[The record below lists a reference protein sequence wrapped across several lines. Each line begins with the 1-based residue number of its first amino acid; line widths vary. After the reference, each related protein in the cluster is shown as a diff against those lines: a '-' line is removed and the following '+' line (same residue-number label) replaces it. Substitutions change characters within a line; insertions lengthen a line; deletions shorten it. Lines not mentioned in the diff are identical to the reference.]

1 MAAYGD
7 ISMISP
13 PSSSISNGQ
22 DPFGQLP
29 PLPPPLRSTQ
39 VIQPLSVFPVS
50 NLSEDSYDYV
60 FGGPRK
66 TPPSSTLK
74 LTSPPIRL
82 RSDAGHH
89 RSDGIVNNGRLYRH
103 SFSYAPKRYR
113 NVGGGERESN
123 TSRRCHGEDEATL
136 RQLLLDLQKQVS
148 VMSMN
153 LSAKL
158 DELQRGD
165 RHLETTVALC
175 EIRTQLQELT
185 KSVESCQ
192 SEVSEVKRD
201 MVAIKHELDTVQQ
214 VKEEIEELREYV
226 DRLEEHTHR
235 RKLRLLEQVCSLNF
249 LPCCG
254 LTFFL
259 TYSIFSAVLG
269 MLQFGYNTGV
279 INAPEKNIENFMKD
293 VYKDRYGEDI
303 SEEFIQQLYSVAVSI
318 FAIGGMLGGFSGG
331 WMANRFGRKGGLLL
345 NNVLGISGACLMGF
359 TKVSHSYEMLFL
371 GRFIIGV
378 NCGLNTSLVPMY
390 ISEIA
395 PLNLRGG
402 LGTVNQLAVTVGLLL
417 SQVLGIEQILGTN
430 EGWPVLLGLAICPA
444 VLQLIL
450 LPVCPESPR
459 YLLITK
465 QWEEEARK
473 ALRRLR
479 ASSSVEEDIEEM
491 RAEER
496 AQQCESHISTM
507 ELICSPTLR
516 PPLIIGIVMQ
526 LSQQFSGI
534 NAVFYY
540 STSLFNSS
548 GLTEESAKFATIGIG
563 AIMVVMTLVSIPLM
577 DRTGRRTLHLY
588 GLGGMFIFS
597 IFITISFL
605 IKEMI
610 DWMSYLSVVSVLA
623 FVVFFAVGP
632 GSIPWMITAELFSQG
647 PRPSA
652 MAIAV
657 LVNWMANF
665 VVGIGFPSIRTALEN
680 YTFLPFSVFLAIFW
694 IFTYKKVPET
704 KNKTFE
710 EILALFRHGNGRS
723 MLNCV
728 NSLEPQSMN
737 SGIEHAALMVSEEKT
752 QHDSLFGTTSFSL
765 TVEGMGPYP
774 LSDSTNLLGPTS
786 LAGSS
791 TCHYTNYGTNI
802 NTPVPIRKCY
812 YSRDSFRRHSAHG
825 RICSS
830 DSFPLK
836 NASPPETASLHSNA
850 DQQQQQLHHQHQP
863 SSSQHHHMHCSYEKD
878 IVCDDPVSHHSGD
891 HHYYQQHQQQQSE
904 YDDGT
909 LRHHKKQPHHQSPH
923 SHHSH
928 SLHSS
933 PHQSTA
939 HQHYDHER
947 TATIDGSEVTRHH
960 SHSQHHHHRRRRRHH
975 HHHNGGAGGGGTIG
989 SGHGHHHGHGGEQRR
1004 QHHESGCPKRHR
1016 SATDVSTTSI
1026 NTCHEPSCPDREV
1039 QEILI
1044 RKSCCTSSRTE
1055 LAQYFAEDLYGTS
1068 RRPSSCCTSSDY
1080 CYHTD
1085 STSLYGSR
1093 SSLSRQNSI
1102 KSGSVTMR
1110 SRKRVHHRQPSYTS
1124 ISLRGLNASQPN
1136 SQLGSLTSIFDR
1148 AREIESGKMIVSPS
1162 KVTIEHQASGKD
1174 SGSNKELPEY
1184 ACSPSPIRWSFLAD
1198 GTTRKSPTDYESAGA
1213 GGHGGGDHDRD
1224 HRSDHQQSHDR
1235 DRDRASTSGS
1245 RKCRDSPLHIRG
1257 GAGTSDEYEEST
1269 TVLYHQEGEAY
1280 NNCCSNYVQCN
1291 SYLDHDLQITSE
1303 DIHEYLSKGN
1313 QQGVIL
1319 NNSKNYPFQPC
1330 NALEF
1335 QYKNN
1340 FNNNPAAGGAGGG
1353 GGGGGGGALESRRSS
1368 TKETNLNQNSTD
1380 GGGGSSSLESRNST
1394 PLSPTNINL
1403 SSSSNNINI
1412 VFNSYLERNANEVKF
1427 INTSRENVVSAE
1439 AHHSGYLPYT
1449 YPTYDYTNMSSN
1461 SQFDKPLGIDEINP
1475 SDEALT
1481 STSIPGRMHKATEGV
1496 PSISAT
1502 AVVTFESFETE
1513 ASDNNLLSHRSS
1525 LNGSFNDGH
1534 VNYQFSPTSPA
1545 SVASSVSALNGG
1557 GQNGEQRHRFH
1568 HHHFTSSQHRWHHVT
1583 ENFKF
1588 TNAFKGVRKRA
1599 RKCADY
1605 LKKK

>member
-1 MAAYGD
+1 MAANAKA
-7 ISMISP
+7 SMISP
-13 PSSSISNGQ
+13 PSSSLSNGQ
-22 DPFGQLP
+22 DPSEQLP

-39 VIQPLSVFPVS
+39 ALQPLTIFPVS
-50 NLSEDSYDYV
+50 NLSDGSYDYV
-60 FGGPRK
+60 FGGPGK
-66 TPPSSTLK
+66 TPQLSSTLK
-74 LTSPPIRL
+74 LTSPPVRL
-82 RSDAGHH
+82 RSDEGPHHHGHGNFH
-89 RSDGIVNNGRLYRH
+89 LEDGKFYRH
-103 SFSYAPKRYR
+103 SFSYVHKRSR
-113 NVGGGERESN
+113 PVTEREYRSSSSKRG
-123 TSRRCHGEDEATL
+123 SRGEDEETL

-175 EIRTQLQELT
+175 EIRSQLQELT

-226 DRLEEHTHR
+226 DRLEEHTQR
-235 RKLRLLEQVCSLNF
+235 RKLRLLEQVRLTN
-249 LPCCG
+249 G

-259 TYSIFSAVLG
+259 TYAIFAAVLG

-359 TKVSHSYEMLFL
+359 TKVSHSYEILFL

-430 EGWPVLLGLAICPA
+430 EGWPILLGLAVCPA
-444 VLQLIL
+444 ILQLIL

-496 AQQCESHISTM
+496 AQQAESHISTM

-516 PPLIIGIVMQ
+516 APLIIGIVMQ

-540 STSLFNSS
+540 STSLFISS
-548 GLTEESAKFATIGIG
+548 GLAEDSAKFCSIGIG

-610 DWMSYLSVVSVLA
+610 DWMSYLSVISTLA

-665 VVGIGFPSIRTALEN
+665 VVGIGFPSLKSALDN

-765 TVEGMGPYP
+765 MVEGMGPYP
-774 LSDSTNLLGPTS
+774 LNDSTNLLGPI
-786 LAGSS
+786 SS
-791 TCHYTNYGTNI
+791 NSNIPGVPTTCRYVNYGTNNSI
-802 NTPVPIRKCY
+802 TPVPIRKCVY
-812 YSRDSFRRHSAHG
+812 QRDSFRRHSAHG
-825 RICSS
+825 RICHSQA
-830 DSFPLK
+830 
-836 NASPPETASLHSNA
+836 ASERCSEGARN
-850 DQQQQQLHHQHQP
+850 
-863 SSSQHHHMHCSYEKD
+863 SQHHQGRNA
-878 IVCDDPVSHHSGD
+878 VSA
-891 HHYYQQHQQQQSE
+891 
-904 YDDGT
+904 
-909 LRHHKKQPHHQSPH
+909 PHHLRQQVPACQS
-923 SHHSH
+923 
-928 SLHSS
+928 
-933 PHQSTA
+933 
-939 HQHYDHER
+939 
-947 TATIDGSEVTRHH
+947 
-960 SHSQHHHHRRRRRHH
+960 
-975 HHHNGGAGGGGTIG
+975 
-989 SGHGHHHGHGGEQRR
+989 SG
-1004 QHHESGCPKRHR
+1004 P
-1016 SATDVSTTSI
+1016 
-1026 NTCHEPSCPDREV
+1026 
-1039 QEILI
+1039 
-1044 RKSCCTSSRTE
+1044 
-1055 LAQYFAEDLYGTS
+1055 
-1068 RRPSSCCTSSDY
+1068 
-1080 CYHTD
+1080 
-1085 STSLYGSR
+1085 
-1093 SSLSRQNSI
+1093 
-1102 KSGSVTMR
+1102 
-1110 SRKRVHHRQPSYTS
+1110 
-1124 ISLRGLNASQPN
+1124 
-1136 SQLGSLTSIFDR
+1136 
-1148 AREIESGKMIVSPS
+1148 
-1162 KVTIEHQASGKD
+1162 
-1174 SGSNKELPEY
+1174 
-1184 ACSPSPIRWSFLAD
+1184 
-1198 GTTRKSPTDYESAGA
+1198 
-1213 GGHGGGDHDRD
+1213 
-1224 HRSDHQQSHDR
+1224 
-1235 DRDRASTSGS
+1235 
-1245 RKCRDSPLHIRG
+1245 
-1257 GAGTSDEYEEST
+1257 
-1269 TVLYHQEGEAY
+1269 
-1280 NNCCSNYVQCN
+1280 
-1291 SYLDHDLQITSE
+1291 
-1303 DIHEYLSKGN
+1303 
-1313 QQGVIL
+1313 
-1319 NNSKNYPFQPC
+1319 
-1330 NALEF
+1330 
-1335 QYKNN
+1335 
-1340 FNNNPAAGGAGGG
+1340 
-1353 GGGGGGGALESRRSS
+1353 
-1368 TKETNLNQNSTD
+1368 
-1380 GGGGSSSLESRNST
+1380 
-1394 PLSPTNINL
+1394 
-1403 SSSSNNINI
+1403 
-1412 VFNSYLERNANEVKF
+1412 
-1427 INTSRENVVSAE
+1427 
-1439 AHHSGYLPYT
+1439 
-1449 YPTYDYTNMSSN
+1449 
-1461 SQFDKPLGIDEINP
+1461 
-1475 SDEALT
+1475 
-1481 STSIPGRMHKATEGV
+1481 
-1496 PSISAT
+1496 
-1502 AVVTFESFETE
+1502 
-1513 ASDNNLLSHRSS
+1513 
-1525 LNGSFNDGH
+1525 
-1534 VNYQFSPTSPA
+1534 
-1545 SVASSVSALNGG
+1545 
-1557 GQNGEQRHRFH
+1557 
-1568 HHHFTSSQHRWHHVT
+1568 
-1583 ENFKF
+1583 
-1588 TNAFKGVRKRA
+1588 
-1599 RKCADY
+1599 
-1605 LKKK
+1605 